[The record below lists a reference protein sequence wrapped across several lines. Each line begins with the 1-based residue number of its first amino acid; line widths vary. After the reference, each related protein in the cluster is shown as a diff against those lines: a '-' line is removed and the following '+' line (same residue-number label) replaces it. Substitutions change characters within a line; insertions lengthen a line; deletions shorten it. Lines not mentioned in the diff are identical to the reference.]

1 MLLPP
6 RHLNYQCCSNA
17 LPKAP
22 YVSVSLHKALT
33 RHFSKRSMAI
43 YIYIYNIYVCV
54 CMYVCVLMNETVSE
68 TKSLFT
74 MIVALVDSYFIATE

>member
-1 MLLPP
+1 
-6 RHLNYQCCSNA
+6 
-17 LPKAP
+17 
-22 YVSVSLHKALT
+22 
-33 RHFSKRSMAI
+33 MAI